1 MDSTNITLLHTLL
14 GVNIGK
20 NDILSTFK
28 ISKKKNFLTKKK
40 LKLEWGG
47 LGNDIF
53 WQVDFLL
60 SEIIEFIQTCNSDTN
75 IIL

>member
-28 ISKKKNFLTKKK
+28 ISKKKLLTKKK
-40 LKLEWGG
+40 LKFEWGG